1 VTAACD
7 GLLVLGGGDIDATV
21 AGHTEP
27 AVNSYGVD
35 RRADEDSLAAI
46 HAAVDAERP
55 VLGLCRGAQL
65 VNVAFGGTIVPDLSD
80 FVLHRGGPGEPLFID
95 EPVTVL
101 GGTRLAQLLGEGTVV
116 GRTGHHQAVDRVA
129 PDLRVAARALDGVV
143 EGVEHPDRWV
153 LGVQWHPEDPAGSA
167 SDRRRLFG
175 GFLQACAAAPASTPS

>member
-175 GFLQACAAAPASTPS
+175 GFLQACAAAPAPTPS